1 MIDVLHLVLAREL
14 FGVTSAFLFG
24 IGFGVLWSIWRCIFN
39 AKSRNFVFFADIL
52 FSLLV
57 GAGILLHA
65 LSYMEGILRFSS
77 ILAGAAGFF
86 TCRWIFS
93 KYPFHFKKK

>member
-1 MIDVLHLVLAREL
+1 MTDVLHLVLTRER
-14 FGVTSAFLFG
+14 FGVASAFLFG
-24 IGFGVLWSIWRCIFN
+24 SGFGILWTIWHRIFDTE
-39 AKSRNFVFFADIL
+39 SHIFIFFADIV

-57 GAGILLHA
+57 GVGILLHA

-77 ILAGAAGFF
+77 ILAGAAGFS